1 MDANGLRFW
10 LLADAA
16 HWPSRDHTAWHGECG
31 TLRLASERRLV
42 APVDGAAFT
51 AANAALESTPRA
63 VDIHDGV
70 ARWDASAGAI
80 VVRSYLPGDAVLLP
94 LTDSP
99 TDLAVAP
106 NGVLYA
112 ALPDRVHLHDLR
124 GRWADEAVQL
134 AGFAPWRIEADAH
147 GVWVLE
153 RAGRLARLTGTPM
166 PFTTP
171 QRDDYAPGVFRPDP
185 ENCCPPVL
193 RLMTAVNWPAGERPV
208 ALAWH
213 PDRGLALLS
222 WFGDGEARLRRLDA
236 ETGRLTEPLA
246 LTDGRYAYALAW
258 LDAERIAVRMPGRR
272 DAPAFAVPD
281 DASSALPL
289 GEVYPIA
296 REAGEGPFAHRLS
309 GPPRYPLGDGA
320 EQLLPLSIRNLARR
334 GSAAS
339 FAIAGDGLRA
349 HLLDSA
355 SATTVWHRVYAEAAL
370 PHGTGFVV
378 WLAATD
384 EAEPPAEDNAAA
396 WHPHGFGRDI
406 ATLAP
411 AAMGPHV
418 PRASWERTP
427 SELPNHPGLAPW
439 TPERDR
445 RGLFTVLIQNAGARV
460 RRLVGRYLWVRID
473 LYGDGR
479 SGPDIAALRAYSSR
493 FDYAEHYLARVYRE
507 VVYGAAADSPGELV
521 HRLDAAHTVALDT
534 GGSLPPALTAAL
546 AASGADATLPAVRV
560 EQPGQRWLL
569 TDQAGGSAWRLV
581 RETIR
586 RDSGATEE
594 SIGIYRPRATRA
606 DFLSRFL
613 ANFEGVLT
621 PLEDRIANAHL
632 LTSPAVTPESSLEWL
647 GGWMGVAF
655 EPVLPED
662 RRREWL
668 RAAPALARWHGTR
681 RGLALA
687 LDVATGGGVRGG
699 EIVLLEHF
707 RLRRLLATLLGVDL
721 AEENDP
727 LLPGGLHRSGNSIV
741 GDTLILSD
749 NETVE
754 LLALFR
760 EEVATAAEN
769 ATVLDFLSRLA
780 HRATVLVHQSVTPQD
795 LGLIRRIAELESPAH
810 VQVDVA
816 TATWPLLVGIASL
829 VGVDTYLGPPQP
841 SRPVRVG
848 VSSVGAGDF
857 VLGPVALDPRMS
869 GAASSTA
876 QTLLPTADA
885 GRDFVATFGESFD
898 LDGSASRAAPGRT
911 ITNYIWRQLPP
922 LS

>member
-16 HWPSRDHTAWHGECG
+16 HWPSRAHTAWHAECG
-31 TLRLASERRLV
+31 TLRLASERRLA

-51 AANAALESTPRA
+51 AANAALEAIPRA
-63 VDIHDGV
+63 LDIHDGV
-70 ARWDASAGAI
+70 ARWDGSAGAI
-80 VVRSYLPGDAVLLP
+80 VVRSHLPGDAVLLP
-94 LTDSP
+94 LPATPS
-99 TDLAVAP
+99 DLAVAP
-106 NGVLYA
+106 NGVLYI
-112 ALPDRVHLHDLR
+112 ALPDRVYLHDLR

-134 AGFAPWRIEADAH
+134 AGFAPWRIEADTH

-166 PFTTP
+166 PLTAP

-185 ENCCPPVL
+185 ENGCPPAL
-193 RLMTAVNWPAGERPV
+193 RLLPAVTWPVGERPV

-236 ETGRLTEPLA
+236 GTGRLTEPLA
-246 LTDGRYAYALAW
+246 LADGRYAYALAW

-272 DAPAFAVPD
+272 DAPAFDATAG
-281 DASSALPL
+281 ASSALPL

-296 REAGEGPFAHRLS
+296 REATEAPFAHRLS
-309 GPPRYPLGDGA
+309 GPPRYPLGEGA
-320 EQLLPLSIRNLARR
+320 ERLLPLSIRNLARR

-339 FAIAGDGLRA
+339 YAVSGDGLRA

-355 SATTVWHRVYAEAAL
+355 NATAVWHRLYAEASI
-370 PHGTGFVV
+370 PRGTGFVV

-384 EAEPPAEDNAAA
+384 EAEPPAEGDAGA
-396 WHPHGFGRDI
+396 WHAHGFGRDI
-406 ATLAP
+406 TALAP
-411 AAMGPHV
+411 VAMGPHV
-418 PRASWERTP
+418 PRASWERAP
-427 SELPNHPGLAPW
+427 SELPNHPGLGPW
-439 TPERDR
+439 TPERER

-460 RRLVGRYLWVRID
+460 RRLVGRYLWVRVD

-493 FDYAEHYLARVYRE
+493 FDYADHYLARVYRE

-521 HRLDAAHTVALDT
+521 HRLDTEHAAALDT
-534 GGSLPPALTAAL
+534 GGSLPPALVSAL
-546 AASGADATLPAVRV
+546 EASGAEAKLPAVRV

-632 LTSPAVTPESSLEWL
+632 LTAPAVAPEANLEWL
-647 GGWMGVAF
+647 GGWMGVVF
-655 EPVLPED
+655 EPILPAD

-687 LDVATGGGVRGG
+687 LDIVTGGGVRGG

-721 AEENDP
+721 AEDTDP
-727 LLPGGLHRSGNSIV
+727 LLPGLHQSGNSIV
-741 GDTLILSD
+741 GDTLVLSD

-760 EEVATAAEN
+760 EEVATATEN
-769 ATVLDFLSRLA
+769 ASVLEFFSRLA

-795 LGLIRRIAELESPAH
+795 LDLIRRIAELESPAH
-810 VQVDVA
+810 VAVDVA

-841 SRPVRVG
+841 PRPARVA
-848 VSSVGAGDF
+848 VSTMGAGDF

-869 GAASSTA
+869 GAAATA
-876 QTLLPTADA
+876 PQTLLPTADA
-885 GRDFVATFGESFD
+885 GRDFIATVGESFD
-898 LDGSASRAAPGRT
+898 LDGSASRAAPGRN